1 VADASLVVDE
11 RKQKGDFTVV
21 TKVSGP
27 VYVTFT
33 SPRDNNSL
41 VKSTVNDIAKIVE
54 KFLESERRKGNQ
66 VGETAFSAVLQFKN
80 IT

>member
-1 VADASLVVDE
+1 VAEASLVVDE

-21 TKVSGP
+21 TRVSGP
-27 VYVTFT
+27 VYITFT

-54 KFLESERRKGNQ
+54 EFLKVERRKGNQ
-66 VGETAFSAVLQFKN
+66 VGRSLVTP
-80 IT
+80 